1 MGPSEKKTIS
11 RRQQVGADPAAALSS
26 LSSEEGRAT
35 ATGNMYRKCC
45 EVLKRVSSNRLL
57 LVLSRLCQTQI
68 NSIAAKYGIVQ
79 PLVNVSC
86 TRIKWH
92 VWDTFA
98 CNVL

>member
-1 MGPSEKKTIS
+1 MI
-11 RRQQVGADPAAALSS
+11 
-26 LSSEEGRAT
+26 
-35 ATGNMYRKCC
+35 
-45 EVLKRVSSNRLL
+45 VSSNRLL

-86 TRIKWH
+86 TRINWH